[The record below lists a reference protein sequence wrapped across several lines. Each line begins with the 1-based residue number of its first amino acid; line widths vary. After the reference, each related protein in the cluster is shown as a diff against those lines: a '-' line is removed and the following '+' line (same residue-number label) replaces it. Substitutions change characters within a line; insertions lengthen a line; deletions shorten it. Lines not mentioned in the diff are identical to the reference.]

1 MTAAEAAR
9 SAALR
14 PAAPHRSSRGTAR
27 PGAPQRS
34 ELPALRERREAGPG
48 RSGRGRRRP
57 ARSRQRGQAAPH
69 APGEGLRRCCSSRSS
84 SSRNS
89 NQEVCGGVQGRLEVA
104 ASRSAASALIAAAA
118 PRAPTDTAET
128 APARGEGGPTY
139 KMAAAHRPALPA
151 APEAVLCSDP
161 ARCRG
166 EGRWRL

>member
-1 MTAAEAAR
+1 MTAAEEAR

-27 PGAPQRS
+27 PGAPQRP
-34 ELPALRERREAGPG
+34 EPPALRERREAGPQ
-48 RSGRGRRRP
+48 RP
-57 ARSRQRGQAAPH
+57 RKTEAREEPAPGQAAPH

-118 PRAPTDTAET
+118 PWAPTDTAET

-151 APEAVLCSDP
+151 APEAVLRSDP